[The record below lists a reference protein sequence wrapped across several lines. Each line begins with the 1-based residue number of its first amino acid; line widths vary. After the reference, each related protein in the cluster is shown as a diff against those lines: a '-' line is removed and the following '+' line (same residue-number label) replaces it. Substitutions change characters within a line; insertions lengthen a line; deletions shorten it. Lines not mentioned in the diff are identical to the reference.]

1 MSMADRRWQRIA
13 TLCGLYGAQGLPW
26 GFMTIALISYLTAK
40 GVNETQ
46 AGELAAIVLVPWTF
60 KLVWAPLID
69 TVTIRSMGRRRPW
82 IIGAEL
88 MMGVTMLGL
97 LLMGNLEG
105 DLQLLGWMFFIHNCF
120 ASLQDVATDAL
131 AVDILPRNE
140 YGQVNGLMW
149 GSKLIGKGIGAGL
162 MAVVMDRWGI
172 PSAVLVQFAIMLCI
186 MLLPLL
192 LLERSGEKRF
202 PWSRGRA
209 SEDVKTPSVRSPMEV
224 LRDMRYG
231 FALSTMYIFAILA
244 VVKTIGFGVTEI
256 VSKTL
261 YTQRLG
267 WSFVDVSLVSSYAVV
282 PEFLGAIGA
291 GFLADR
297 FGRRRIMGVS
307 LAASAFLA
315 LLFGALPGLWSAAW
329 FTTLYL
335 VLAPAL
341 WAVVGVSF
349 LSFSMRITW
358 TRSAATIF
366 TTYMTLSNVGHVIG
380 NWMAGPVREVFSY
393 EHSFLASGLMII
405 VPLLLLPLVRPA
417 QVDRARKRD
426 EAMAHT

>member
-1 MSMADRRWQRIA
+1 MADSRWQRIA
-13 TLCGLYGAQGLPW
+13 TLCGLYAAQGLPW
-26 GFMTIALISYLTAK
+26 GFMTIALISYLTAQ

-60 KLVWAPLID
+60 KLIWAPLID

-88 MMGVTMLGL
+88 MMGVTLLGL

-105 DLQLLGWMFFIHNCF
+105 DLKFLGWMFFLHNCF
-120 ASLQDVATDAL
+120 ASLQDVSTDAL

-149 GSKLIGKGIGAGL
+149 GSKLVGKGLGAGL
-162 MAVVMDRWGI
+162 MAVVMNQWGI
-172 PSAVLVQFAIMLCI
+172 PSAVLVQFAFMLLI

-209 SEDVKTPSVRSPMEV
+209 SDEVKSPSVRSPWEV
-224 LRDMRYG
+224 LRDMRRG
-231 FALSTMYIFAILA
+231 FALSSMYIFAVFAIF
-244 VVKTIGFGVTEI
+244 KTVGFGVTEI
-256 VSKTL
+256 VSKAL
-261 YTQRLG
+261 YTQQLG

-297 FGRRRIMGVS
+297 FGRRRVMGVS
-307 LAASAFLA
+307 MGASALLA
-315 LLFGALPGLWSAAW
+315 LLFGALPELWSDSW
-329 FTTLYL
+329 FTILYL
-335 VLAPAL
+335 IAAPAL

-380 NWMAGPVREVFSY
+380 NWMAGPVREFFSY
-393 EHSFLASGLMII
+393 EHSFLVSGLMIV
-405 VPLLLLPLVRPA
+405 VPILLLPLVRPA
-417 QVDRARKRD
+417 QVDRARELD
-426 EAMAHT
+426 TASA